1 MICADDTGGES
12 DSASVVCMP
21 RRRTVLVMIATKTSF
36 RVILIGFSPVVRI
49 G

>member
-21 RRRTVLVMIATKTSF
+21 NSRTTLVMIATKTIF
-36 RVILIGFSPVVRI
+36 V
-49 G
+49 